1 MRITK
6 SNVDILIQ
14 MSKNKGRPENLKPF
28 TTDREE
34 SLTER
39 LNLRITKTMKEEVQ
53 QQEDPPEFCRSAIQE
68 ALDKNKQK

>member
-1 MRITK
+1 MP
-6 SNVDILIQ
+6 NP
-14 MSKNKGRPENLKPF
+14 KGKPENLQPF

-53 QQEDPPEFCRSAIQE
+53 QQEDPPEFCRRAIQE

>member
-1 MRITK
+1 MP
-6 SNVDILIQ
+6 NP
-14 MSKNKGRPENLKPF
+14 KGKPENLQPF

-34 SLTER
+34 PLTER

-53 QQEDPPEFCRSAIQE
+53 QQEDPPEFCRRAIQE